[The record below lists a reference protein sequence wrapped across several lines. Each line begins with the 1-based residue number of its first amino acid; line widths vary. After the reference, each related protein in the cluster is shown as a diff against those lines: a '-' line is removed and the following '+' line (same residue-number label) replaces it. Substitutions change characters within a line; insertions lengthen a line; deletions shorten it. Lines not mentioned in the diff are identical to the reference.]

1 MLILMLV
8 SSKGLTPS
16 SARAFCAI
24 LEVLRVIVREMTFRH
39 FFPSLIPLF
48 IVSSVPPSA
57 TCREKNATPYLT
69 RLKPPTAQRHRFYC
83 SLNLNIVLKEWK
95 HLLSLLSDSE
105 ALRLTAFN
113 NILSVSCCHLS
124 FVQHSLGLLP
134 LFSNLSLNCCKQ
146 AKHGLCIP
154 KCRQSSSLN
163 DPVVKKSHMRNCA
176 HALVLIS
183 SALMVDFCGLCSLPT
198 RPHGNEYRTIGLNIL
213 EELIFG
219 NLVPKR

>member
-1 MLILMLV
+1 MLILLLV

-39 FFPSLIPLF
+39 FFPSLIPLL
-48 IVSSVPPSA
+48 SSVPPSA
-57 TCREKNATPYLT
+57 TCREKNATPYLR
-69 RLKPPTAQRHRFYC
+69 RLKPPMAERHRVYR

-105 ALRLTAFN
+105 ALRPTAFN

-124 FVQHSLGLLP
+124 FVQRSSVLLP

-146 AKHGLCIP
+146 AKQCLCIP
-154 KCRQSSSLN
+154 KCQQSST
-163 DPVVKKSHMRNCA
+163 VCMIQVWKSH
-176 HALVLIS
+176 IS
-183 SALMVDFCGLCSLPT
+183 ETVHL
-198 RPHGNEYRTIGLNIL
+198 H
-213 EELIFG
+213 
-219 NLVPKR
+219 

>member
-39 FFPSLIPLF
+39 FLPSFIPLF

-69 RLKPPTAQRHRFYC
+69 RLKPPMAERHRFYY
-83 SLNLNIVLKEWK
+83 SLNLNIVWKEWK
-95 HLLSLLSDSE
+95 HLLALLSDSE
-105 ALRLTAFN
+105 ALCLTAFN

-124 FVQHSLGLLP
+124 FVQHSLVLLP

-146 AKHGLCIP
+146 AKHGLCIL
-154 KCRQSSSLN
+154 KCRPSST
-163 DPVVKKSHMRNCA
+163 VWMIQVWKSH
-176 HALVLIS
+176 IS
-183 SALMVDFCGLCSLPT
+183 ETVHLLSWLTFVDFVLFPLDHMVMNT
-198 RPHGNEYRTIGLNIL
+198 EQLD
-213 EELIFG
+213 
-219 NLVPKR
+219 